1 MFGIVYLVQ
10 PEEYLNTST
19 YKIGMSASNTTK
31 RIRAYGKHTRTIA
44 VAQCKEPHP
53 VEAELIKEFNARFTL
68 TRGREF
74 FSGNEKEMILAFHE
88 CISPDI
94 VVDNEDKPENNDT
107 QDSPDMP
114 DIVVDNEDESENNV
128 KLNLQDS
135 PEYALLQQHLNATML
150 NREIYDLLMILPDQ
164 WFKNTNNIDR
174 MVYGLRNTIPDPLVW
189 LYSVKC
195 VLQKRWNC
203 YNDHYLLRLVVKQLN
218 SAEGRLTF
226 GKIKNE
232 IRDKN
237 SGAYNQWKL
246 LYKSYKHHCIAYKK
260 GANIS
265 LELAQALLPKDKL
278 TPAKLSK
285 VHPPQHMHKVTMRY
299 QSTIMMAL
307 QYVVFCFGSICESKL
322 THT

>member
-1 MFGIVYLVQ
+1 
-10 PEEYLNTST
+10 
-19 YKIGMSASNTTK
+19 
-31 RIRAYGKHTRTIA
+31 
-44 VAQCKEPHP
+44 
-53 VEAELIKEFNARFTL
+53 
-68 TRGREF
+68 
-74 FSGNEKEMILAFHE
+74 
-88 CISPDI
+88 
-94 VVDNEDKPENNDT
+94 
-107 QDSPDMP
+107 
-114 DIVVDNEDESENNV
+114 
-128 KLNLQDS
+128 
-135 PEYALLQQHLNATML
+135 
-150 NREIYDLLMILPDQ
+150 MILPDQ

-265 LELAQALLPKDKL
+265 LKLAQAILPKDKL

-285 VHPPQHMHKVTMRY
+285 VHPNIVIKKYQACKNCNNIAHKHCCSKYSANNR
-299 QSTIMMAL
+299 STRSFIMNAN
-307 QYVVFCFGSICESKL
+307 II
-322 THT
+322 